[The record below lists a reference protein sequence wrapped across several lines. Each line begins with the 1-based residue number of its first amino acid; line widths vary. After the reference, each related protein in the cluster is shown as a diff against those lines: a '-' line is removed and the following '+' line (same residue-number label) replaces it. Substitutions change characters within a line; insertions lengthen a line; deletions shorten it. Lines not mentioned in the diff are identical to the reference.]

1 MSWRLQGDEHYRV
14 SPLEILGSG
23 VVTAVAVGLTLAG
36 AVAIVLLWGSA
47 SPFGKVLLATGEAIL
62 VCFAIIA
69 GAYQWYDLAEL
80 RDRHGYNRNRRAI
93 LLERLELALATD
105 LDGDGIVGRVTATD
119 LPRLIPVNAQ
129 GVRLTSGDGNGQNN
143 DNGTDPILLQL
154 DELVDEAASRGLS
167 RSALIRRFGREL
179 YDYALST
186 APEKPGLLVILG
198 LVAGRSKGTPGRLRY
213 DVETTKAV
221 LRRAWQR
228 ALTSTPEGGNGQ
240 KPGME
245 PGQARPAR

>member
-23 VVTAVAVGLTLAG
+23 VVTAAAVGLTLAG
-36 AVAIVLLWGSA
+36 AVALVLLWGSA
-47 SPFGKVLLATGEAIL
+47 SPFGKVLLVTGEAIL
-62 VCFAIIA
+62 VCFAVIV

-93 LLERLELALATD
+93 LLERLELALETD
-105 LDGDGIVGRVTATD
+105 LDGDGVVGRVTATD
-119 LPRLIPVNAQ
+119 LPRLIPVHAQ
-129 GVRLTSGDGNGQNN
+129 GVRLTPEDGDGQ
-143 DNGTDPILLQL
+143 DNGTDPLLLQL
-154 DELVDEAASRGLS
+154 DELVDEAARRGLS

-186 APEKPGLLVILG
+186 APEKPGLLVLLG

-213 DVETTKAV
+213 DAETTKAV

-228 ALTSTPEGGNGQ
+228 ALTSTPQDGNGQ
-240 KPGME
+240 KPGMG